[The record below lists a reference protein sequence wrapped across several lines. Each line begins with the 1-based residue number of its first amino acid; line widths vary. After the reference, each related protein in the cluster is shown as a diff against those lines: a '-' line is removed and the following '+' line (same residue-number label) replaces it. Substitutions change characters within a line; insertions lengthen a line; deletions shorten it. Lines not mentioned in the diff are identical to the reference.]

1 MEDKNIEMQK
11 LEFDAHKVIKDIP
24 SEQANITYKD
34 LSNAITL
41 VDKGDAYL
49 TPLQKETVGKMKF
62 ENGCLCIS
70 GNPEL
75 ADIEIQQLVTK
86 EYINELDMSLLRMF
100 YTVILNEF
108 ERKGKVGST
117 IQFYVP
123 DLFKALKIKANQSKE
138 QIRIFI
144 DGINQFKN
152 LIGVIKT
159 HSKGKT
165 YTSYYALLNFN
176 SYDDTTNCISLNA
189 PFLAYVVKEV
199 YERSIKRNSKGE
211 KILDKNGKP
220 ERVPSHSYLIKSE
233 IVKERNKSAV
243 ENVYIIV
250 NTIEQAG
257 GYNAHISA
265 KTIVERNPLLMQQL
279 EQALPKHR
287 NQLLARIFKKTFE
300 LLHTETRLEEVY
312 PNLVIPD
319 ANDKNNMPKWKD
331 LESYVYEFPHGKKTT
346 KQDK

>member
-1 MEDKNIEMQK
+1 MDNKNIEMQK

-62 ENGCLCIS
+62 KNGCLCIS

-86 EYINELDMSLLRMF
+86 EYINELNMSLLRMF

-108 ERKGKVGST
+108 EKKGKVGST

-159 HSKGKT
+159 HNSGKT

-176 SYDDTTNCISLNA
+176 SYDDTTNIISLNA

-199 YERSIKRNSKGE
+199 YNRSKLNSKGE
-211 KILDKNGKP
+211 QILDKNGKP

-257 GYNAHISA
+257 GTTAHISA
-265 KTIVERNPLLMQQL
+265 KTIVERNPLLIQQL
-279 EQALPKHR
+279 EQNDITHKQRVLNR
-287 NQLLARIFKKTFE
+287 TFKKTFE
-300 LLHTETRLEEVY
+300 LLHTMTKLEEVY
-312 PNLVIPD
+312 PDIVIPD

-331 LESYVYEFPHGKKTT
+331 LGSYVYEFPHGKKTT
-346 KQDK
+346 KKAK